1 MVNGWIPLKKKKM
14 KKIEIGVLKELIE
27 LRGVL
32 DTVSQISWSFSVL
45 NKQYPISSIT
55 SEDAPE
61 LIQSY
66 NELLDKLKILLKE

>member
-1 MVNGWIPLKKKKM
+1 M